1 MHWILLITCCAAVY
15 GGMVAKSPVVMAACF
30 VVAVASCAAW
40 LWVRYTTLFP
50 GGTAVTAGSAGLD
63 EVEMESLRAHV
74 RAHAQSKAAPA
85 PETLERPADPDAIR
99 VAAQRV
105 AERDAEMIRLRD
117 EAERA
122 ALALRAAEEKRTLE
136 AARERIAEE
145 DASRLAIAEVIPAD
159 SAVIAPESSA
169 IAASVPTPAK
179 PQGPEREV
187 GEVWNP
193 YAGVVQAVKKDVQ
206 VHPTSGDAH
215 DA

>member
-15 GGMVAKSPVVMAACF
+15 GGMVAKSPVVMAVCF
-30 VVAVASCAAW
+30 IVAVASCAAW

-74 RAHAQSKAAPA
+74 RAHAQSKAAPV

-105 AERDAEMIRLRD
+105 AERDAEMMRLRE

-145 DASRLAIAEVIPAD
+145 DASRLAIAAD
-159 SAVIAPESSA
+159 SAVIDAESTTTV
-169 IAASVPTPAK
+169 ASVPTPAK